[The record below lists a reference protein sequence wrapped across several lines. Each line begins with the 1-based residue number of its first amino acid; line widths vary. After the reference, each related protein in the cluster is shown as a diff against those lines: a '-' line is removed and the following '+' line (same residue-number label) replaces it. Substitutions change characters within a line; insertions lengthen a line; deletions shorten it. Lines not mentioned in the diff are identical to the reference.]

1 MNLLIFLAIGA
12 LSGWLAGSIMRGG
25 GFGLLGD
32 IIVGII
38 GAEVGGY
45 LFGLIG
51 ISAGTGLLGP
61 IITATFGAM
70 ALLFIIRLIKRA

>member
-1 MNLLIFLAIGA
+1 MNLFIFLAIGA
-12 LSGWLAGSIMRGG
+12 FSGWLAGSIMRGG

-32 IIVGII
+32 IVVGIV

-51 ISAGTGLLGP
+51 ITVGTGLLGP